1 MSANFGESVL
11 VCEKVQEG
19 EEDREGFLHP
29 EESVERPFPMKLDD
43 VRTCGDAL
51 IGDYVLAGV
60 IALSWAVPEEE
71 SVEECCVG

>member
-1 MSANFGESVL
+1 
-11 VCEKVQEG
+11 
-19 EEDREGFLHP
+19 
-29 EESVERPFPMKLDD
+29 MKLDD

-51 IGDYVLAGV
+51 IGDYVLADV